1 MNTRCRAAAFVLIL
15 VLGAVSAIAEPP
27 VSFGTAQGDLAIYAS
42 ASVKARVVARLSEG
56 DSFRVLETAGKDQ
69 VVDGKSGRWMRVST
83 AEGAEGWLHGGCATV
98 KSGFLSLEDFPDA
111 GAYGRYVRWA
121 FRKGER
127 VRAVS
132 DYEKVSAGDT
142 GWYHSISDGD
152 PPILVVWDRDLDAT
166 PWVEALPADC
176 PRILSGRVYFV
187 FPETIE
193 AAGSGEYADFDTL
206 ALEWKAAGAPE
217 SLFPVGSRVILGE
230 HRTADEDDPDS
241 ANWAEEMAEYVGEEA
256 VVEEHRGDD
265 SWGCPVVT
273 VDVDGGS
280 YYWRTENLELV
291 ERGSGESEVSPD
303 SEDEYED
310 EHEDEHEDEEA
321 SYEDYD
327 KEDLALEG
335 AFPVGSRVILG
346 RHTQL
351 DPQNEDSTYWAPEMD
366 DYVGCEAVITEH
378 AGLCPWGE
386 PTATVDVDQG
396 GFYWRLCDMELLE
409 EGPGVYEE
417 GGEEYEEGED
427 YGSDSV
433 GMVEVGSAV
442 ILGRHDSVNGDDNWV
457 EEMDEFVGRETV
469 VTEILGTDSQGFT
482 VVSVQGNDWS
492 WRIRNLA
499 VRGRGEPGS
508 YGFQVGDTVVL
519 GRHRS
524 VDGKDNWYGAMDEFV
539 GRAATITKL
548 IGAEVDGSG
557 CFLVRVDLDKGNWL
571 WRAESL
577 RPQAGAASE

>member
-1 MNTRCRAAAFVLIL
+1 MNTGCRAAAFVLIL
-15 VLGAVSAIAEPP
+15 VLGAVSAVAEPP
-27 VSFGTAQGDLAIYAS
+27 ASFGIAQGDLAIYAS

-56 DSFRVLETAGKDQ
+56 DSFRVLETAGKDT

-83 AEGAEGWLHGGCATV
+83 AEGAEGWLHGGRATV
-98 KSGFLSLEDFPDA
+98 KPGFLSPGDFSDSET
-111 GAYGRYVRWA
+111 YGKYVRWA

-127 VRAVS
+127 VRAVA
-132 DYEKVSAGDT
+132 DYEKVSAGDM
-142 GWYHSISDGD
+142 GWYHSMGDGD
-152 PPILVVWDRDLDAT
+152 PPILVVWDKDLDAT

-176 PRILSGRVYFV
+176 PRILSGRVYFL

-193 AAGSGEYADFDTL
+193 AAGSGELADFDAL
-206 ALEWKAAGAPE
+206 AQEWRVTGSPE

-230 HRTADEDDPDS
+230 HRMVDEDDPDS

-256 VVEEHRGDD
+256 VVAEHHGEDP
-265 SWGCPVVT
+265 WGCPVVT
-273 VDVDGGS
+273 VDVDDGGYS
-280 YYWRTENLELV
+280 WRVENLELV
-291 ERGSGESEVSPD
+291 ERGDGESEVSPD
-303 SEDEYED
+303 FEG
-310 EHEDEHEDEEA
+310 EEA

-351 DPQNEDSTYWAPEMD
+351 EPENEDSTYWAPEMD
-366 DYVGCEAVITEH
+366 DYVGREAVITGH

-409 EGPGVYEE
+409 EGPGFYED
-417 GGEEYEEGED
+417 GGEGPKEGED
-427 YGSDSV
+427 YGSDSA
-433 GMVEVGSAV
+433 GMVKEGTAV
-442 ILGRHDSVNGDDNWV
+442 ILGRHDRVNGDDNWV

-508 YGFQVGDTVVL
+508 YGFQVGDTVIL

-524 VDGKDNWYGAMDEFV
+524 VDGGSNWNPAMDEFV
-539 GRAATITKL
+539 GKAATITEL
-548 IGAEVDGSG
+548 IGIEGDGSD
-557 CFLVRVDLDKGNWL
+557 CFLVHVDLDKGEWV
-571 WRAESL
+571 WRVESL
-577 RPQAGAASE
+577 RPQEGAASD